1 MFGLIKG
8 LMGSVN
14 LWFLLAVAAAGFSA
28 GAAVTYPLAT
38 WKERAQWTAPMKEF
52 ADARSADL
60 AASEAARAA
69 QALEFTQAV
78 RDVALKNQNTQLI
91 VSTVLDNIGGLK
103 DEIGTVRA
111 RLLTLPVGSC
121 VFTVDADSLR
131 GQRTRPLV
139 SPPVKVELPKAEKPL
154 LAMKALTVPRPLK
167 TLPRSPEG
175 AGNQGGRAVHLR
187 RAGVG
192 RVCGEVGWAG

>member
-131 GQRTRPLV
+131 GAAY
-139 SPPVKVELPKAEKPL
+139 KAARNASGESG
-154 LAMKALTVPRPLK
+154 AA
-167 TLPRSPEG
+167 EG
-175 AGNQGGRAVHLR
+175 GEAPAGNEGTDRPP
-187 RAGVG
+187 
-192 RVCGEVGWAG
+192 CP